1 MPKKQE
7 PELHPDSLAIRV
19 GRGDDLGLAPTL
31 HPSTTYLT
39 PSIDDGRRMA
49 TDRTEA
55 RFYARQGNPTVHAFE
70 SAMAELEGAE
80 AARAFASGMGAM
92 SAVILGLCDSG
103 SHIVAQNQLYSGT
116 TMFLQLHCPRFGI
129 EVSFVDGTEPG
140 AFANAVQKGRTQLI
154 VAETPANPSL
164 DLIDLEALAA
174 IKGPIKV
181 VDSTFAPPVM
191 QRPLDY
197 GIDLSL
203 HSATKSIAGHNDASL
218 GVVSGS
224 EELIQWIWGFAIL
237 QGANASPFDAMNAI
251 RGLRTLPIRIERQ
264 SASAQA
270 LAERLSDHPA
280 VDNVRFPGL
289 KSHPQHELAKKQMSQ
304 FGGLLSFDIVGGL
317 DAGRR
322 FVKKV
327 KLAQMATS
335 LGGPETLVTHPA
347 STSHVGLLPEE
358 MAAAGISPGTI
369 RVSAGLEHVG
379 DLIADFEQAL
389 AGA

>member
-1 MPKKQE
+1 
-7 PELHPDSLAIRV
+7 
-19 GRGDDLGLAPTL
+19 
-31 HPSTTYLT
+31 
-39 PSIDDGRRMA
+39 
-49 TDRTEA
+49 
-55 RFYARQGNPTVHAFE
+55 
-70 SAMAELEGAE
+70 MAELEGAE

-181 VDSTFAPPVM
+181 VDSTFAPPVI
-191 QRPLDY
+191 QQPLDY

-251 RGLRTLPIRIERQ
+251 RGLRTLPIRVERQ
-264 SASAQA
+264 SASALA

-317 DAGRR
+317 DAGHR

-358 MAAAGISPGTI
+358 MAAAGIFPGTI
-369 RVSAGLEHVG
+369 RVSVGLEHVG